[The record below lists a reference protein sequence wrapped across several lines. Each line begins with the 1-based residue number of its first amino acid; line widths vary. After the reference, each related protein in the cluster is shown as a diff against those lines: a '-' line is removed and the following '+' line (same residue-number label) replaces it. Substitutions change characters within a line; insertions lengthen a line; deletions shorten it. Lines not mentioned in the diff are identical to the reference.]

1 MKATPS
7 VFLQTGGSNW
17 AAVGGGGIAH
27 RGAPPALPRSRALRP
42 LLAARGAVRCRFA
55 PRAGVDGPRA
65 RAFALS
71 PRESVPYFASDG
83 GARGR
88 RVARVV
94 VGRAVDAWMP
104 PRRGGRAA
112 LLSRSPRPLALGLAR
127 RVVAPAL
134 DPPATGRGERRAARQ
149 LGVGGGTRDAP
160 DGAAGPAR
168 TIRNSEQEVHRAI
181 NKK

>member
-17 AAVGGGGIAH
+17 AAPWNRLH
-27 RGAPPALPRSRALRP
+27 RPTRVAAFPRAST
-42 LLAARGAVRCRFA
+42 LAARGAVRCRFA

>member
-17 AAVGGGGIAH
+17 AGGIGIESPTA
-27 RGAPPALPRSRALRP
+27 RPPHPLPFPRAST
-42 LLAARGAVRCRFA
+42 LAARGAVRCRFA

-83 GARGR
+83 GAP
-88 RVARVV
+88 RVV
-94 VGRAVDAWMP
+94 VASCRARCGR
-104 PRRGGRAA
+104 RSCHRAA

-149 LGVGGGTRDAP
+149 LGMGGGTRDAP
-160 DGAAGPAR
+160 DGAGRGAPGPANR
-168 TIRNSEQEVHRAI
+168 
-181 NKK
+181 

>member
-17 AAVGGGGIAH
+17 AAQESPT
-27 RGAPPALPRSRALRP
+27 APPALPRSRALRP
-42 LLAARGAVRCRFA
+42 RCPQGARFA

-71 PRESVPYFASDG
+71 PRESVPYFAFS
-83 GARGR
+83 RRTEGR

-160 DGAAGPAR
+160 DRRAAPGPANR
-168 TIRNSEQEVHRAI
+168 
-181 NKK
+181 